1 MVSMCTDPVSRW
13 GGVVGALGC
22 CLCSWLVLPWF
33 RPPWPFRLGVGC
45 KCLLAMKVSKE
56 KEKKAGE
63 HRVALKGGSEL
74 FTGGPLNKNL
84 PLFLCLLIIS

>member
-1 MVSMCTDPVSRW
+1 
-13 GGVVGALGC
+13 
-22 CLCSWLVLPWF
+22 
-33 RPPWPFRLGVGC
+33 
-45 KCLLAMKVSKE
+45 VSKE

-84 PLFLCLLIIS
+84 PLFLCLLIRN